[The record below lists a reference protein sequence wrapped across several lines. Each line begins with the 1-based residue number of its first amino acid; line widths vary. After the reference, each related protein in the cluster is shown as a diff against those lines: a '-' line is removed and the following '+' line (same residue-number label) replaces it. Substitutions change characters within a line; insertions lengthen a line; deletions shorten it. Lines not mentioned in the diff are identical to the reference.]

1 MATHYIWWVL
11 GLLLIGAEVLM
22 PGFFMLWIG
31 IAAAAMGVITWL
43 VPELGV
49 LMQAVLF
56 AVLAFASCVAY
67 WRWLRTALP
76 ASDPENPKLNRRG
89 EQHIGRRYV
98 LETAIVQGRGKARVG
113 DTQWLVEGPELPA
126 GAMVEVIAVDG
137 TTLKVAAAA

>member
-43 VPELGV
+43 VPDLGV
-49 LMQAVLF
+49 LMQSVLF
-56 AVLAFASCVAY
+56 AVLAFASCVVY